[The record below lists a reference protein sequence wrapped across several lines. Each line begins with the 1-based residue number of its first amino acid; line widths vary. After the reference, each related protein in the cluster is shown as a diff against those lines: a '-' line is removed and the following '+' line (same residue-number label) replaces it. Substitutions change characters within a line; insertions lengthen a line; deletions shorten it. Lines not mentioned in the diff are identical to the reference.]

1 MFVNMRLQTKYALA
15 VASIG
20 LLLMSCIGIFWTV
33 SESLAQSKESEQ
45 LIDSENRQSQKSL
58 DYQQAQLKVKNS
70 LEIAATAAELKAE
83 KKEKRDRVNEVKL
96 AAEQAEKQRVAQV
109 AAKANLEVTIR
120 KFLGNEG
127 SKVGIVF
134 YDLSTGTMISIN
146 GDKKFTAAS
155 TIKLPLAMIIYD
167 KVSTGARKE
176 ADTLKFSEK
185 SREGGTGILQG
196 KDLSSPIKIS
206 TLVEDC
212 IKYSDNIAANMLI
225 TSMDFNQF
233 KNEEDSKLGITTN
246 HAANEI
252 TAFGAFN
259 ALKKLND
266 GANKGNKGY
275 ITIISLMKQTIFN
288 DRISNN
294 ISNSIVAHKIG
305 NYESNVH
312 DIGIIYTKN
321 PYILTVY
328 TNGLRNPNATIS
340 GISDIIYAQ
349 QSGT

>member
-1 MFVNMRLQTKYALA
+1 MFVNMKLQTKYALA
-15 VASIG
+15 IFAIG

-33 SESLAQSKESEQ
+33 IDSLAHDTASKQ
-45 LIDSENRQSQKSL
+45 LADSENRQSQKYL
-58 DYQQAQLKVKNS
+58 NYQQAQLKVKNS
-70 LEIAATAAELKAE
+70 MEIAEAAAELKAE
-83 KKEKRDRVNEVKL
+83 KKEIRDRANEEKL

-109 AAKANLEVTIR
+109 AAKLNLEMTIR
-120 KFLGNEG
+120 NFLGNEI

-134 YDLSTGTMISIN
+134 YDLSSGIMISIN
-146 GDKKFTAAS
+146 GDKTFTAAS
-155 TIKLPLAMIIYD
+155 TIKVPLTMIIYD
-167 KVSTGARKE
+167 KVAAGTRKE
-176 ADTLKFSEK
+176 TDTLRFSEK

-196 KDLSSPIKIS
+196 KDLSSPIQIS
-206 TLVEDC
+206 TLVENC

-246 HAANEI
+246 HSNNEI
-252 TAFGAFN
+252 TALGAFN

-266 GANKGNKGY
+266 GANNGDIGY
-275 ITIISLMKQTIFN
+275 SKIISLMKQTIFN

-294 ISNSIVAHKIG
+294 IANSIVAHKIG
-305 NYESNVH
+305 NYGSNVH
-312 DIGIIYTKN
+312 DIGIIYTKK

-328 TNGLRNPNATIS
+328 TNGLRNANATIS